1 LLKEG
6 DSFRKKW
13 NKRFFVVKHDYFI
26 HYYKR
31 KEDYKSGNKPRGII
45 ALCGY
50 KTISDVNNGLIQRAA
65 ELAQKMGLDPNS
77 LPKPKQYSENVIE
90 LSHPYRKS
98 FFVQCENAEEK
109 KDWIQQFEIVC
120 YNINGFL
127 NKDSVHIKA
136 FQEAIRR
143 TRWSLGRWE
152 FWYDAGT
159 EEQIL
164 TDLIASEIEL
174 DFIGKILSNLQGPWV
189 IRNFLRNRT
198 LKLLDVMVDS
208 VVSPAWKAMNATVTE
223 LRTKVEPVIKEMV
236 EPLGKAKREILEM
249 IQNKVSSTINSA
261 IDEKI
266 KPHLVKIIDIIEA
279 PMKGFFDEAIQIWTP
294 KIEQFEKEFNG
305 VDPSLGIKQLDLFV
319 YSSEV
324 CKLLEKLD
332 SLYEP
337 LWALHEIFP
346 DIFPW
351 NLIWYCR
358 DVIRRTVDNAIY
370 TFEEK
375 LKKYLEQEGDQAKND
390 GDTARKIL
398 LRARE
403 ETLEDFRHDSV
414 KLVIVVSLEIIE
426 KIVFPLVNKAIL
438 ESCKLLLENL
448 NGSIP
453 DAMKQ
458 FIDLDDMFNQLV
470 HKILK
475 DVISSQ
481 LH

>member
-1 LLKEG
+1 MNGSVKNEIEELIKKICGVFTLEYTKAYALELAKKIEEEASANPSPFNLLERPERTDDIRSGYLLKEG

-77 LPKPKQYSENVIE
+77 IPKPKQYSENVIE
-90 LSHPYRKS
+90 LCHPYRKS

-236 EPLGKAKREILEM
+236 EPLGKAKREILQM
-249 IQNKVSSTINSA
+249 IQSK
-261 IDEKI
+261 
-266 KPHLVKIIDIIEA
+266 
-279 PMKGFFDEAIQIWTP
+279 
-294 KIEQFEKEFNG
+294 
-305 VDPSLGIKQLDLFV
+305 
-319 YSSEV
+319 SE
-324 CKLLEKLD
+324 
-332 SLYEP
+332 S
-337 LWALHEIFP
+337 F
-346 DIFPW
+346 
-351 NLIWYCR
+351 
-358 DVIRRTVDNAIY
+358 
-370 TFEEK
+370 
-375 LKKYLEQEGDQAKND
+375 G
-390 GDTARKIL
+390 
-398 LRARE
+398 
-403 ETLEDFRHDSV
+403 
-414 KLVIVVSLEIIE
+414 
-426 KIVFPLVNKAIL
+426 
-438 ESCKLLLENL
+438 
-448 NGSIP
+448 
-453 DAMKQ
+453 
-458 FIDLDDMFNQLV
+458 
-470 HKILK
+470 
-475 DVISSQ
+475 
-481 LH
+481 